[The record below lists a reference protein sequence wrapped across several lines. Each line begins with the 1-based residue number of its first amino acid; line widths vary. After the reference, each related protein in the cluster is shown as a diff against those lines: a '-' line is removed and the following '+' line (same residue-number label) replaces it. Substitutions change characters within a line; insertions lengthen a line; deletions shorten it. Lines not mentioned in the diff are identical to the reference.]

1 MIGCA
6 HDDAVNHRDTLR
18 PMKTGRLSL
27 AVILVLGAVAAPGGE
42 PSDRGN
48 QEKTKPR
55 PMVRFDITVPPG
67 VHDRPITG
75 RVYVMITRS
84 EAREPRLQ
92 LNQAD
97 GIPFFGRDVEG
108 WLPGAPATIDDR
120 DLGFPVNSLHDIP
133 PGEYFVQAFV
143 NIYSEF
149 KRADGHVLWMHD
161 DQWEGQQWHQAP
173 GNLYSR
179 PRKITL
185 DGSAGYRIALVAD
198 QTIPPVVVPPDT
210 AWVKRIKFQ
219 SPMLSKFWGRP
230 IFLGATVLL
239 PRDYDREAI
248 SYPVVYMQ
256 GHFGLNAPLGF
267 REGSDIV
274 REWNQDNFPRMLV
287 VSFQHPNPYYDDSYA
302 VNSVNVGPYGDA
314 IMQELIPVVEK
325 RFRAIREPYARLLA
339 GGSTGGWEAL
349 ALQLFHPDFFGGTW
363 CYCPDPVTFSG
374 YEGVDIYK
382 DENAFYKQHEWYR
395 VPTPNM
401 RDTFGEPLN
410 TVQQKNQFELVNG
423 TKGRSGRQMDIWS
436 AVFGPLGRDGYFDPL
451 IDQRTGTINK
461 RVAQYL
467 ERQLRP
473 ARVHEAE
480 LVRSRT
486 KNHRQAARLHRRHG
500 HLPAR
505 QGRHP
510 DGAVDEDDGQPT
522 LRGVLHVRRSQ
533 AALLERARNTVRAPE
548 TDGRFYPRTQARR
561 RHDAVVE
568 ILSVRG
574 HARQGHPQRRA
585 MRLPGLSCRL
595 AAICPSCLAL
605 FRQRRALC
613 SWLYRWRTWFSRGSS
628 RQLPLSSAS
637 GASRR
642 NVKRS
647 RGWPRTGPP
656 RSPRRRHTRDK
667 CSWRRGRV
675 GLFADRTRFRR
686 LTFRAYASL
695 VAPPWTFLRRVASV
709 EDAAQ
714 PPERDDR
721 G

>member
-1 MIGCA
+1 MM
-6 HDDAVNHRDTLR
+6 N
-18 PMKTGRLSL
+18 GRLSL
-27 AVILVLGAVAAPGGE
+27 AVILVLGAVAAPGGGAIDGTGT
-42 PSDRGN
+42 PGSGS

-55 PMVRFDITVPPG
+55 PVVRFDITVPPG
-67 VHDRPITG
+67 VHDRPING

-108 WLPGAPATIDDR
+108 LVPGAPATIDDR

-149 KRADGHVLWMHD
+149 KRADGHVVWMHD

-179 PRKITL
+179 PRKIML

-198 QTIPPVVVPPDT
+198 QTIPPIVVPPDT
-210 AWVKRIKFQ
+210 EWVKRIKFQ

-267 REGSDIV
+267 RDGSDIA
-274 REWNQDNFPRMLV
+274 REWSQDTFPRMLV
-287 VSFQHPNPYYDDSYA
+287 VTFQHPNPYYDDSYA

-314 IMQELIPVVEK
+314 IMQELIPEIEK
-325 RFRAIREPYARLLA
+325 RFRAIREPYARILA

-395 VPTPNM
+395 VATPNM

-436 AVFGPLGRDGYFDPL
+436 AVFGPLGKDGYFDPL

-461 RVAQYL
+461 QVAQYWKEHYDLL
-467 ERQLRP
+467 EYMKRNW
-473 ARVHEAE
+473 
-480 LVRSRT
+480 S
-486 KNHRQAARLHRRHG
+486 
-500 HLPAR
+500 
-505 QGRHP
+505 
-510 DGAVDEDDGQPT
+510 T
-522 LRGVLHVRRSQ
+522 LGPSITGKLHVYTGDMDTYQLDKAVILMEQWMKTTANPHYEGLFMYGDRKPHCWSG
-533 AALLERARNTVRAPE
+533 PE
-548 TDGRFYPRTQARR
+548 TQ
-561 RHDAVVE
+561 
-568 ILSVRG
+568 
-574 HARQGHPQRRA
+574 
-585 MRLPGLSCRL
+585 
-595 AAICPSCLAL
+595 
-605 FRQRRALC
+605 
-613 SWLYRWRTWFSRGSS
+613 
-628 RQLPLSSAS
+628 
-637 GASRR
+637 
-642 NVKRS
+642 
-647 RGWPRTGPP
+647 
-656 RSPRRRHTRDK
+656 
-667 CSWRRGRV
+667 
-675 GLFADRTRFRR
+675 
-686 LTFRAYASL
+686 
-695 VAPPWTFLRRVASV
+695 
-709 EDAAQ
+709 
-714 PPERDDR
+714 PERLKQMAGFILAR
-721 G
+721 KPAGVTTPWWKY